1 MTHHPPQTPHSQHQ
15 HIEQLQHHMHQQH
28 HKQQPQQQHSPYIV
42 HPAHL
47 YNNQKSADIV
57 SSVPQDMSYM
67 QKQQQLQHHP
77 ANSQAIYVNTIT
89 AYHSSSQQQHQQ
101 MPQQQLLPP
110 SRPPPTTTAASN
122 VIYVNA
128 SSVVPV
134 NGPVPSHVGQHNHFG
149 GVSSPNQ
156 PGPRHPGS
164 GGHVPYSPAIHP
176 SHPGYH
182 AHPPQQQFLSD
193 GVNSSPPGRPP
204 TTHQTNQQPPDTQ
217 INKTH
222 LFNNPSP
229 PQKLH
234 IGLLFFGLFI
244 FHHFLIKP
252 FSFDLLLVVY
262 GCLCLDCGLRLKKI
276 RTRFLCCNRASFFRL
291 IIILIVHF

>member
-1 MTHHPPQTPHSQHQ
+1 
-15 HIEQLQHHMHQQH
+15 
-28 HKQQPQQQHSPYIV
+28 
-42 HPAHL
+42 
-47 YNNQKSADIV
+47 
-57 SSVPQDMSYM
+57 M

-89 AYHSSSQQQHQQ
+89 AYHNSSPQQHQH
-101 MPQQQLLPP
+101 MPQQLMPP

-193 GVNSSPPGRPP
+193 GVNSSPPGRP
-204 TTHQTNQQPPDTQ
+204 HQATQQPLDTQ
-217 INKTH
+217 INKPH

-234 IGLLFFGLFI
+234 IGILFFQFYLF
-244 FHHFLIKP
+244 L
-252 FSFDLLLVVY
+252 
-262 GCLCLDCGLRLKKI
+262 
-276 RTRFLCCNRASFFRL
+276 N
-291 IIILIVHF
+291 